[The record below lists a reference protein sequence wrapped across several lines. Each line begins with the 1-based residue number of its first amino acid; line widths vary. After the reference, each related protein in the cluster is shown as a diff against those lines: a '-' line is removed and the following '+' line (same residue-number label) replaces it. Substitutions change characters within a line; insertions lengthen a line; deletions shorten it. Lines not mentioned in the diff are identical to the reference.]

1 MTAPTIALTA
11 AEVAGARPTPAE
23 TAAEIIAYGWDV
35 YRRSQQAA
43 WPQDPEA
50 AGTLMRAQSRL
61 WHQTAPFACASLYA
75 PGVGPDLG
83 GIQDATAIL
92 IATIG
97 EHCGNDAAA
106 FASGQDRS
114 AAA

>member
-1 MTAPTIALTA
+1 MTITGNGTITP
-11 AEVAGARPTPAE
+11 ETPAG
-23 TAAEIIAYGWDV
+23 IIAYGWEV
-35 YRRSQQAA
+35 YRRSQQVP
-43 WPQDPEA
+43 WPQDPVA
-50 AGTLMRAQSRL
+50 AGTLMRAQSRR
-61 WHQTAPFACASLYA
+61 WHQAAPFACISLYA

>member
-1 MTAPTIALTA
+1 MTITGNGTITP
-11 AEVAGARPTPAE
+11 ETPAG
-23 TAAEIIAYGWDV
+23 IIAYGWEV
-35 YRRSQQAA
+35 YRRSQQVP
-43 WPQDPEA
+43 WPQDPVA

-61 WHQTAPFACASLYA
+61 WHQAAPFACISLYA

-106 FASGQDRS
+106 FASGQDRR

>member
-1 MTAPTIALTA
+1 MTITEEGVITP
-11 AEVAGARPTPAE
+11 GTPAE
-23 TAAEIIAYGWDV
+23 IIHYGWEV
-35 YRRSQQAA
+35 YRRSQQVPF
-43 WPQDPEA
+43 PQDPEA
-50 AGTLMRAQSRL
+50 AGALMRAQSRL
-61 WHQTAPFACASLYA
+61 WHQAAPFACVSLYA

-106 FASGQDRS
+106 FASGQDRQ